1 MQSIAPLTLINNK
14 TGDKNDIAAKITRKR
29 MSNRQKE
36 FDPEEIRKSI
46 QKQKKS

>member
-1 MQSIAPLTLINNK
+1 MTLINNK
-14 TGDKNDIAAKITRKR
+14 TGDKNEITKITRKR

-46 QKQKKS
+46 QK